1 MEGYKL
7 YIRIGLLG
15 VLVIALL
22 LSMTGQ
28 LYYIQI
34 VQGDMHVLQNER
46 TITRNVTIPAARGE
60 ILDRYGRPLVTNRL
74 SYTLTLDA
82 KRLQAQEDPNALIA
96 SLVTLCDAEGEAYL
110 DTLPVSNPPFVFE
123 DMSSSQESWLSRYLK
138 KLEWDSYEQL
148 GPSGLMEKLC
158 ERFSIDMENTD
169 PYMLRRI
176 AGIRYELD
184 LRAQLPTVSAYTFAA
199 DIGMTLVTKIKEQ
212 GFPAVEVTTV
222 PIREVRTDF
231 AAHLLGRVGQIPEA
245 ELEHYLELG
254 YARNEIVGVDGA
266 EKAFEEWLHGS
277 AGIRTE
283 ETNAAGKVQN
293 VLYSQMP
300 EPGKNVMLSID
311 IVFQELV
318 ERILEQNILSMR
330 ENNDTLQGKEAEGG
344 AAVVIDVKSGEL
356 LAAANYPTYS
366 LQSFSA
372 DFPFLQEDP
381 MTPML
386 NRAIAG
392 TYSPGSTFKKVTA
405 SAALQNAAIS
415 VTETI
420 HDNVVYTRYPSY
432 QPRCSGSHGRIGVSD
447 ALKVS
452 CNYFFYEAGFRTT
465 IEKLVETAAQYGL
478 GQPTG
483 IELPAE
489 RLGYIAGPETS
500 QILGVP
506 WYPGDTLQ
514 ASIGQGENKFTP
526 LQLANYT
533 ATIANGGTHYSA
545 HLLKTVKSYDYN
557 ETYYEAPVDILNTV
571 DLDPA
576 HMLAIQ
582 QGMRAVALPGGTA
595 AGTFASYP
603 VAVAAKT
610 GSVQA
615 TGVPNNAVFVAY
627 APYDDPQIAI
637 AVVVEK
643 GGAGSRVAPIAKDI
657 FDAWFRLSDD
667 SHDAAPENQLLS

>member
-34 VQGDMHVLQNER
+34 VQGDLHVLQNER

-148 GPSGLMEKLC
+148 GPAGLMEKLC

-366 LQSFSA
+366 LQSFLA

-392 TYSPGSTFKKVTA
+392 TYSPGSTFKMVTA

-415 VTETI
+415 VSETI

-432 QPRCSGSHGRIGVSD
+432 QPRCSGSHGRIGVAD

-667 SHDAAPENQLLS
+667 SRDAAPENQLLS